1 MNTNIK
7 ESFAGWLSG
16 FHRRKHIR
24 FFYGMNHTLS
34 DVDEIKVD
42 VEFERHTGALEAV
55 SMDETTQN

>member
-1 MNTNIK
+1 MVWIDHMTVNAMN
-7 ESFAGWLSG
+7 L
-16 FHRRKHIR
+16 
-24 FFYGMNHTLS
+24 TLL